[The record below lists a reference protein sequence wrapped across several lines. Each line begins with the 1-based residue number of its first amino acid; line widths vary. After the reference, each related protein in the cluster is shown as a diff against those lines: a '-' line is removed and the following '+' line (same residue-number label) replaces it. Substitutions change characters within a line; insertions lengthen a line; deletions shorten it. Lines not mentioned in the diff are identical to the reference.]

1 MGDSDD
7 DLEGKSFGDDGESDD
22 FSQEKKLKDSISADN
37 SKKKEEK
44 EKSKEKIN
52 PNKEEDKKKDAQKEQ
67 KKKKEE
73 SSDDEDS
80 SEENRKNNKKDKD
93 KKEDKKSDDSSSSS
107 SDSDS
112 KNKEKEKQKEKEK
125 EKDKEKKKDKDKED
139 EELIKDLESD
149 EEKGKKKKEKEDKEK
164 KEEGKNQKEDKK
176 REEKEK
182 EEKEKKKKEEEKKQK
197 EDKKKEE
204 KEKEEKEKK
213 KKEEDEKRR
222 REEDEK
228 RRREEDEKRR
238 QRQEEDRRR
247 NDYNQRNQNNDSERN
262 NNYGNNSN
270 FNYGYRNNNYR
281 EYGRNNNYGGGFNQ
295 NPRHEDGSYQQ
306 RKPKKFDLNETKA
319 LNKIIDEN
327 KEIINEMKSAY
338 PGITRLE
345 CASVFKKIKTANSQ
359 TIFEM
364 MNQIHR
370 EICTQITLNEV
381 DNRNQTSYIL
391 PIDPYEVIDPFY
403 NNPDH
408 IKVMKFFKVY
418 SKDDIDKLPQ
428 HISILLK
435 KSSHYL
441 YETESNKRRR
451 KLVKYSDGGFN
462 YIPIK
467 CNDSNCKNENCPYS
481 HNDLEMEFHPLFYKT
496 KFSSHGQGGILDKWA
511 NNLKDDFR
519 IIYNYKN
526 QNIIN
531 LLKLLDEKKIAKS
544 SFKDLLKNKINS
556 FELDTFKIIECPSV
570 KSGISCSKDS
580 HLCYFYHTPS
590 ERRRPPSLYRY
601 TNEMCPDQKYSDS
614 GKVRNRCEN
623 GDFCNLCH
631 SRYEFYY
638 HKLFFGKAMTC
649 LRPKKNGKC
658 IYEETCYAYH
668 PYKEP
673 GYKKTREEII
683 QEKKDELMD
692 KYNEEY
698 DLLSGLIS
706 KFKCQNCKKFKKKLI
721 YYYLVNCEHIIC
733 KSCFAEKAKK
743 KCPICKE
750 KFDHEK
756 EGEDY
761 VIMDIKKSSENI
773 DELILKNYEEKKE
786 KNNQEKNNEKKEEEK
801 KEDIKEEKKDSK
813 EKKDDKN
820 KEKDDDKSEND
831 EEKSENDDGKENNN
845 SMG

>member
-125 EKDKEKKKDKDKED
+125 DKEKKKDKDKED

-149 EEKGKKKKEKEDKEK
+149 EEKDKKKKEKEDKEK
-164 KEEGKNQKEDKK
+164 KEEGKKQKEDKK

-222 REEDEK
+222 REEEEK
-228 RRREEDEKRR
+228 RRQRQEDEKRR

-295 NPRHEDGSYQQ
+295 NPRNEDGSYQQ

-435 KSSHYL
+435 KNPHYL
-441 YETESNKRRR
+441 YETETTKRR